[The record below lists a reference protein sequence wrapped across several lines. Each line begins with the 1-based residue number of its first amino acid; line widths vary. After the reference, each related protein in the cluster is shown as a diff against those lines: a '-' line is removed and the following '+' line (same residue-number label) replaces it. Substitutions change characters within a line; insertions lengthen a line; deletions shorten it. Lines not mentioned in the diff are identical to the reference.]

1 MAKLDKDDLKQMNRR
16 YFQSLSQERLVEVA
30 DNLHQLATE
39 LWEKQQQ
46 NSANSSQ
53 PPSKDNPYASKL
65 TTEESAQNSESESRS
80 DQTEEHQREE
90 STEKTQK
97 KKSQRKPGKQPGGK
111 GFGRKQSLKAE
122 VIIPHYPY
130 QCSACNQDLT
140 ESESQHGSG
149 ICSLTESISSRQRYM
164 GYYVLELEPELFGF
178 RIVTSLHH
186 YYQTT
191 CSCGHCTYA
200 KPGTGYVSVVEGRS
214 QDLIL
219 TEYVLV
225 GPILATFIAS
235 LSVRY
240 RMSRTKIQEFL
251 KDWTN
256 TELSIGTIDRC
267 VRETGIACVPV
278 VEELVAQLQQA
289 DILHLDETHWY
300 ESGKLHWLWVAVSTK
315 TAVFHI
321 GSRRKEELSY
331 LVTEA
336 FVGWLISDGYAAYR
350 SYPKRQ
356 RCLAH
361 LIRKAI
367 SITGAI
373 NQKARKSVA
382 GVPPVEDIEQE
393 AVQIGQ
399 WILDDLRKLIAT
411 IADGSED
418 NRLLRKLMA
427 GLRRVCHL
435 GKRVEHTK
443 LQALA
448 KEILNDWDAVVAF
461 VKNPELPPT
470 NNEAERALRHAVIAR
485 NIGFG
490 TRTSEGSLAYSS
502 LLSVIETCRLRDINP
517 WPYIAEVLA
526 LARQGIG
533 PPPFPVSS

>member
-1 MAKLDKDDLKQMNRR
+1 MAQLDKDDLKQMNRS
-16 YFQSLSQERLVEVA
+16 YFQSLSQETLVEVA

-53 PPSKDNPYASKL
+53 PPSLDNPYSSKA
-65 TTEESAQNSESESRS
+65 TTEESSSSSESETTTVK
-80 DQTEEHQREE
+80 TELEKIDE
-90 STEKTQK
+90 SVGKEK
-97 KKSQRKPGKQPGGK
+97 KKNSSKKPGKQPGAK
-111 GFGRKQSLKAE
+111 GFGRSQPLKAE
-122 VIIPHYPY
+122 ITIPHYPHH
-130 QCSACNQDLT
+130 CSACNHDLT
-140 ESESQHGSG
+140 E
-149 ICSLTESISSRQRYM
+149 TNATRYM

-178 RIVTSLHH
+178 RIVTQLHH

-191 CSCGHCTYA
+191 CSCGHCTVA
-200 KPGTGYVSVVEGRS
+200 KPGTGLISVVEGRS
-214 QDLIL
+214 QDLQL

-225 GPILATFIAS
+225 GSFLATFIAS

-256 TELSIGTIDRC
+256 IELSIGTIDRC
-267 VRETGIACVPV
+267 IRETGIACVPV
-278 VEELVAQLQQA
+278 VEELVEQLQQA

-300 ESGKLHWLWVAVSTK
+300 ESGKLHWLWVAVTTK

-321 GSRRKEELSY
+321 GSRRKEELSH

-336 FVGWLISDGYAAYR
+336 FLGWLITDGYAAYR
-350 SYPKRQ
+350 SHSKRQ

-367 SITGAI
+367 AISGAI
-373 NQKARKSVA
+373 NSKAA
-382 GVPPVEDIEQE
+382 
-393 AVQIGQ
+393 QIGQ
-399 WILDDLRKLIAT
+399 WILDDLRELIAA
-411 IADGSED
+411 IAAASEEQ
-418 NRLLRKLMA
+418 RWLRKLLA
-427 GLRRVCHL
+427 RLRRVCHL
-435 GKRVEHTK
+435 GKKADHTK

-461 VKNPELPPT
+461 VNHPELPPT

-490 TRTSEGSLAYSS
+490 TRTREGSLAYSS

-517 WPYIAEVLA
+517 WDYIAEVLTKA
-526 LARQGIG
+526 RKGLA
-533 PPPFPVSS
+533 PPPFPVGS

>member
-1 MAKLDKDDLKQMNRR
+1 MAKLDKNDLAQMNED
-16 YFQSLSQERLVEVA
+16 YFKSLEKERLIEVA
-30 DNLHQLATE
+30 KNLHQLATD

-46 NSANSSQ
+46 SSENSSQ
-53 PPSKDNPYASKL
+53 PPSKDNPYTSMP
-65 TTEESAQNSESESRS
+65 TTEESAQSLESESKS
-80 DQTEEHQREE
+80 DNTESDNTE
-90 STEKTQK
+90 SEKIDESVGQEK
-97 KKSQRKPGKQPGGK
+97 KKNSDRKPGKQPGAK
-111 GFGRKQSLKAE
+111 GFGRTQILKAE
-122 VIIPHYPY
+122 VIIPHYPS
-130 QCSACNQDLT
+130 QCSACNHDLN
-140 ESESQHGSG
+140 ELDG
-149 ICSLTESISSRQRYM
+149 RRYM
-164 GYYVLELEPELFGF
+164 GHYVLELEPELFGL
-178 RIVTSLHH
+178 RIVTQLHH

-191 CSCGHCTYA
+191 CSCSHCTHA
-200 KPGTGYVSVVEGRS
+200 QPGTGYVSVVEGRS
-214 QDLIL
+214 QDLQL

-225 GPILATFIAS
+225 GPFLATFIAS
-235 LSVRY
+235 MSVRY

-267 VRETGIACVPV
+267 IRETGIACVPV
-278 VEELVAQLQQA
+278 VEELVEQLQKA

-336 FVGWLISDGYAAYR
+336 FLGWLISDGYAAYR
-350 SYPKRQ
+350 SYAKRQ

-367 SITGAI
+367 AITGAI
-373 NQKARKSVA
+373 NQKAA
-382 GVPPVEDIEQE
+382 
-393 AVQIGQ
+393 QIGQ

-418 NRLLRKLMA
+418 NRLIRKLLV

-435 GKRVEHTK
+435 GQKVEHNK
-443 LQALA
+443 LKALA
-448 KEILNDWDAVVAF
+448 KEILNDWEAVIAF

-490 TRTSEGSLAYSS
+490 TRTREGSLAYSS
-502 LLSVIETCRLRDINP
+502 RYERD
-517 WPYIAEVLA
+517 
-526 LARQGIG
+526 
-533 PPPFPVSS
+533 

>member
-1 MAKLDKDDLKQMNRR
+1 MAQLDKDDLVQMNED
-16 YFQSLSQERLVEVA
+16 YFKSLEKERLVEVA
-30 DNLHQLATE
+30 KNLHQLATN

-46 NSANSSQ
+46 SSENSSQ
-53 PPSKDNPYASKL
+53 PPSKDNPYGLLSI
-65 TTEESAQNSESESRS
+65 TEESSPSSESESPS
-80 DQTEEHQREE
+80 DKTESDEIEE
-90 STEKTQK
+90 SVVKEKK
-97 KKSQRKPGKQPGGK
+97 KKSPRKPGKQPGAK
-111 GFGRKQSLKAE
+111 GFGRSQPLKVE
-122 VIIPHYPY
+122 VIVPHYPDL
-130 QCSACNQDLT
+130 CSACNQELT
-140 ESESQHGSG
+140 ESEA
-149 ICSLTESISSRQRYM
+149 QRYM
-164 GYYVLELEPELFGF
+164 GYYVLDKKPELCGF
-178 RIVTSLHH
+178 RIITQLHH
-186 YYQTT
+186 YYRTT
-191 CSCGHCTYA
+191 CSCGHCTHA
-200 KPGTGYVSVVEGRS
+200 QPGTGYISEVEGRS
-214 QDLIL
+214 KDLIL

-225 GPILATFIAS
+225 GPVLATFIAS

-251 KDWTN
+251 QDWTN
-256 TELSIGTIDRC
+256 TQLSIGTIDRC
-267 VRETGIACVPV
+267 IRETGIACVPV
-278 VEELVAQLQQA
+278 VEELVEQLQKA

-336 FVGWLISDGYAAYR
+336 FLGWLISDGYAAYR

-367 SITGAI
+367 AITGAI
-373 NQKARKSVA
+373 NQKAA
-382 GVPPVEDIEQE
+382 
-393 AVQIGQ
+393 QIGQ

-418 NRLLRKLMA
+418 NRLLRKLLA

-435 GKRVEHTK
+435 GKKADHTK

-490 TRTSEGSLAYSS
+490 TRTPEGSLAYSS

-533 PPPFPVSS
+533 PPPFPVGS